1 MKSWKIKEK
10 KTGIFWKNQNRFV
23 RVFCGYKGEYW
34 VGLKTYGKGNQT
46 ELLSGLKFFYNI
58 KDVIE
63 FLNVNSNKKI
73 ELIEDIQKENK
84 ERAEQEL
91 SLNLKHSFPN
101 YTEKEFWNFIEFLY
115 GGKFEKVFAEL
126 QN

>member
-10 KTGIFWKNQNRFV
+10 ETGIFWKRQNKFV
-23 RVFCGYKGEYW
+23 RVFRGYNGEYW

-115 GGKFEKVFAEL
+115 GGGFEKVFAEL